1 LKNIDIQNLALIK
14 KENGVIS
21 RLEFRDKKDW
31 MNSPT
36 VFPELIEENTSI
48 PESSQNN
55 LESSQTPSDG
65 FPFDPPTEI
74 ITVDFTEKN
83 TFFHDPEIP
92 INDESS
98 NINYEN
104 LSQEIV
110 QFAPTEEEIE
120 GETQHVDLD
129 IYNYDFSLLQE
140 ESKSIMPPKI
150 FSVKSLTLGS
160 SNTKI
165 TNPDIKR
172 NWDKDSA
179 RLAVKYSSKSIEVLI
194 YYKDKPSEMYI
205 FYFRSMKSIKIETN
219 KITLYTLH
227 KPRYRI
233 GEKTTNKKRRSYLK
247 WKDATIN
254 EEINK
259 PEFIITLADLTD
271 PVSLKKD
278 LLEFDSGF
286 NLLFDAQVDPNN
298 LVFSNNP
305 EETQTP
311 LKTCLTIPEKIPII
325 SDPYGTL
332 RKVVRFRRALQ
343 RGEYPKKIML
353 WM

>member
-1 LKNIDIQNLALIK
+1 
-14 KENGVIS
+14 
-21 RLEFRDKKDW
+21 
-31 MNSPT
+31 M
-36 VFPELIEENTSI
+36 
-48 PESSQNN
+48 
-55 LESSQTPSDG
+55 
-65 FPFDPPTEI
+65 
-74 ITVDFTEKN
+74 
-83 TFFHDPEIP
+83 
-92 INDESS
+92 
-98 NINYEN
+98 
-104 LSQEIV
+104 
-110 QFAPTEEEIE
+110 
-120 GETQHVDLD
+120 
-129 IYNYDFSLLQE
+129 
-140 ESKSIMPPKI
+140 
-150 FSVKSLTLGS
+150 
-160 SNTKI
+160 
-165 TNPDIKR
+165 
-172 NWDKDSA
+172 
-179 RLAVKYSSKSIEVLI
+179 
-194 YYKDKPSEMYI
+194 KP
-205 FYFRSMKSIKIETN
+205 N